1 MLHAQSDVTVTL
13 VIAPPYSPY
22 LSDYTEFGGQNIL
35 QLTNTTSAT
44 LQLKLVG
51 QIEGLDNGIQVSTDV
66 GYQPVAPVTL
76 APFQTLFVTG
86 ATQSMDF
93 LDANHITTNLT
104 SDQEYSLFTS
114 GILPEGMYTICI
126 RALDYNTGTP
136 LSADAPSGCTTI
148 TIAYPTPPILINP
161 ICSTAI
167 NMNLPVFTWTPVISS
182 GSFFFMIC
190 M

>member
-104 SDQEYSLFTS
+104 SDQNIACLPAASCPKACTPSVSEHWIITPAPPVCRCTFRMYNHNHCLSNTS
-114 GILPEGMYTICI
+114 HSDQPDLQYCH
-126 RALDYNTGTP
+126 
-136 LSADAPSGCTTI
+136 
-148 TIAYPTPPILINP
+148 
-161 ICSTAI
+161 
-167 NMNLPVFTWTPVISS
+167 
-182 GSFFFMIC
+182 
-190 M
+190 